1 MVSTLTTLYYQN
13 LSVHHNMN
21 TLINIVLPKPKCIY
35 DNFYNTILPNYKI
48 LQLQDDLTYS
58 NISEMFKIQISICNQ
73 MKGKS
78 YGSMICCGF

>member
-1 MVSTLTTLYYQN
+1 VLKVAL
-13 LSVHHNMN
+13 N
-21 TLINIVLPKPKCIY
+21 TKNQSIIKPKPKCIY